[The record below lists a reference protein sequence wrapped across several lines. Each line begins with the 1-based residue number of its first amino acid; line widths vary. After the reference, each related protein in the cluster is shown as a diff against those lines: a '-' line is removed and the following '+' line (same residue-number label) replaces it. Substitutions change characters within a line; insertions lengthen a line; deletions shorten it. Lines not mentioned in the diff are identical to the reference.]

1 MASTPVR
8 QVMNRRA
15 LRATAAA
22 ATIFSMLF
30 VAVAWLKPAPRLL
43 WNASASAPTGLY
55 RIDVGAPPRLG
66 DLVAVAPPPAL
77 MTFLSQRGYL
87 PRGVP
92 LLKRVAGLPGALV
105 CRSGVFVTVNGVAVA
120 RALPRDRAGRPLP
133 AWTGCRIVGRG
144 QLFLVNA
151 APGSLDGRYFG
162 PMHGVGLLG
171 VAHPILTRDAAG
183 APLRWRPATSALPYS
198 RTEQERRT

>member
-1 MASTPVR
+1 
-8 QVMNRRA
+8 MNRRA

-22 ATIFSMLF
+22 ATIISTLF
-30 VAVAWLKPAPRLL
+30 IAVAWLKPAPRYI

-55 RIDVGAPPRLG
+55 RVDVGVPPRLG
-66 DLVAVAPPPAL
+66 DLVAIAPPPAL
-77 MTFLSQRGYL
+77 GTFLAQRGYL

-120 RALPRDRAGRPLP
+120 RALARDRAGHPLP
-133 AWTGCRIVGRG
+133 VWTGCRVIGRD

-151 APGSLDGRYFG
+151 ARDSLDGRYFG
-162 PMHGVGLLG
+162 PMLSAGLLG
-171 VAHPILTRDAAG
+171 AAHPVLTRSNAA
-183 APLRWRPATSALPYS
+183 APLRWRGAGSFDEPKVNL
-198 RTEQERRT
+198 RETER